1 MILYFSATGNSRH
14 LALKLAED
22 LEEKDIVDMGGMI
35 KKGKT
40 GSFASSNPYIFVLPT
55 YGWRMPR
62 IVSDFIENSQ
72 FDGNKRAYFVLT
84 CGDSSG
90 NAGKYAKSLC
100 LTKNLEFMGCTGIK
114 MPENYVAMFSVPDER
129 TSETLIK
136 SGEKEIKRLGQLI
149 KEGNP
154 IPTDHS
160 FIGALESGIVNSAFY
175 TFCVK
180 AKGFRSTEQCIGC
193 GLCVQYCVL
202 NNIKLKDGHPVWG
215 NNCTHCMAC
224 ICRCPKEAIEY
235 KNKSQGKRR
244 YYLEEE

>member
-1 MILYFSATGNSRH
+1 
-14 LALKLAED
+14 
-22 LEEKDIVDMGGMI
+22 
-35 KKGKT
+35 
-40 GSFASSNPYIFVLPT
+40 
-55 YGWRMPR
+55 
-62 IVSDFIENSQ
+62 
-72 FDGNKRAYFVLT
+72 
-84 CGDSSG
+84 
-90 NAGKYAKSLC
+90 
-100 LTKNLEFMGCTGIK
+100 
-114 MPENYVAMFSVPDER
+114 MFSVPDER

-149 KEGNP
+149 KEGKS